1 MDVTIIIGKKA
12 VRAVRCPVP
21 VRGAHALDV
30 QGYGVHWR
38 RAENIWLT
46 PAQAG
51 KILGV
56 SRWRA
61 RVLARSE
68 GWNMRKVGQRNLM
81 PLTDALAYLETLGLD
96 KGGV

>member
-46 PAQAG
+46 PGQAG
-51 KILGV
+51 KVLGV
-56 SRWRA
+56 SRRKARA
-61 RVLARSE
+61 LARAE
-68 GWNMRKVGQRNLM
+68 GWNMRKVGRRSVM
-81 PLTDALAYLETLGLD
+81 PLTDVMAYLETLE
-96 KGGV
+96 GGS